1 VDNRNVIHVCAF
13 IGGGRMKNS
22 CVCGVLFLSSAL
34 ALLSPACGPQHS
46 PQELRAADERAIR
59 AVDDATKRAAQAK
72 DADGVVDTWYADDGS
87 ALYPNA
93 PICTGK
99 EALRA
104 RWAAMLAT
112 PGFTVDWQITKVVV
126 SRAGDLAYTP
136 FTYEMTRQGPAGKLI
151 HDYGK
156 GLAVWKKQ
164 PDRKWKGEAD
174 IFNSDLPLP
183 QPPRSVGMRRHHRQT
198 NDKRHRHH

>member
-1 VDNRNVIHVCAF
+1 
-13 IGGGRMKNS
+13 MKNAW
-22 CVCGVLFLSSAL
+22 VCGVLLLSSAL
-34 ALLSPACGPQHS
+34 VLLSPACGPQHS
-46 PQELRAADERAIR
+46 PKETRAADERAIR

-87 ALYPNA
+87 ALFPNA

-99 EALRA
+99 GALRA

-112 PGFTVDWQITKVVV
+112 PGFTVDWQITKVEI

-136 FTYEMTRQGPAGKLI
+136 FTYQMTMQGPGGKLI

-156 GLAVWKKQ
+156 AIAAWKKQ
-164 PDRKWKGEAD
+164 ADRKWKGEAD

-183 QPPRSVGMRRHHRQT
+183 QPPHSTVTRRHHR
-198 NDKRHRHH
+198 KISHRRHRHHVT